1 MAKRT
6 DVLDHTVL
14 GVLSDG
20 PLHGYELR
28 KRLTAILGPF
38 RALSFG
44 SLYPCLHRLTESDLI
59 EQIDAVDREEV
70 AGISTK
76 RARIVYALTASGK
89 EAFQEWV
96 ADAGPDAWEDEAFAA
111 RMAFFSRTDAQ
122 VRLRILEG
130 RRSRLEERLRSLEE
144 SIERTNARMDEYT
157 ERLQM
162 HGIEGAER
170 EVSWLEELIS
180 SERESRSERQE
191 ARAAKK
197 AAKKAVRKS
206 VRKSTAH
213 PRHTTKKTTKGK
225 TTS

>member
-44 SLYPCLHRLTESDLI
+44 SLYPCLHRLTDAGLI
-59 EQIDAVDREEV
+59 EQIDMVDRDDIAGV
-70 AGISTK
+70 ATR
-76 RARIVYALTASGK
+76 RARIVYALSPEGK
-89 EAFQEWV
+89 EAFAAWV
-96 ADAGPDAWEDEAFAA
+96 ADTGPESWEDEAFAA
-111 RMAFFSRTDAQ
+111 RLAFFSRTEAA

-130 RRSRLEERLRSLEE
+130 RRARLEERLSSLQA
-144 SIERTNARMDEYT
+144 SIDRTNQRMDEYA
-157 ERLQM
+157 ERLQR

-170 EVSWLEELIS
+170 EVGWLEELIAT
-180 SERESRSERQE
+180 ERTTRQDRRE
-191 ARAAKK
+191 ARA
-197 AAKKAVRKS
+197 VRKAT
-206 VRKSTAH
+206 KQSTKQS
-213 PRHTTKKTTKGK
+213 TKKSAARPTGK
-225 TTS
+225 RKQS

>member
-44 SLYPCLHRLTESDLI
+44 SLYPCLHRLTDAGLI
-59 EQIDAVDREEV
+59 EQIDIVDRDDIAGV
-70 AGISTK
+70 ATR
-76 RARIVYALTASGK
+76 RARIVYALTPEGK
-89 EAFQEWV
+89 EAFAAWV
-96 ADAGPDAWEDEAFAA
+96 ADSGPESWEDEAFAA
-111 RMAFFSRTDAQ
+111 RLAFFSRTEAA

-130 RRSRLEERLRSLEE
+130 RRARLEERLSSLQA
-144 SIERTNARMDEYT
+144 SIDRTSERMDVYA
-157 ERLQM
+157 ERLQR

-170 EVSWLEELIS
+170 EVGWLEELIAT
-180 SERESRSERQE
+180 ERSTRHDRRE
-191 ARAAKK
+191 ARAVRRSVKK
-197 AAKKAVRKS
+197 SARQTSRTSVKKSAASPTGKRKK
-206 VRKSTAH
+206 
-213 PRHTTKKTTKGK
+213 P
-225 TTS
+225 

>member
-44 SLYPCLHRLTESDLI
+44 SLYPCLHRLTDAGLI
-59 EQIDAVDREEV
+59 EQIDMVDRDDIAGV
-70 AGISTK
+70 ATR
-76 RARIVYALTASGK
+76 RARIVYALTPEGK
-89 EAFQEWV
+89 ESFTAWV
-96 ADAGPDAWEDEAFAA
+96 ADTGPEAWEDEAFAA
-111 RMAFFSRTDAQ
+111 RLAFFSRTEAA

-130 RRSRLEERLRSLEE
+130 RRTRLEERLSALQS
-144 SIERTNARMDEYT
+144 SIDRTNERMDVYA
-157 ERLQM
+157 ERLQR

-170 EVSWLEELIS
+170 EVNWLEDLIAT
-180 SERESRSERQE
+180 ERGTRAERKQ
-191 ARAAKK
+191 AR
-197 AAKKAVRKS
+197 AVRKS
-206 VRKSTAH
+206 AKKSARKSA
-213 PRHTTKKTTKGK
+213 TKRGK
-225 TTS
+225 QL

>member
-44 SLYPCLHRLTESDLI
+44 SLYPCLHRLTDAGLI
-59 EQIDAVDREEV
+59 EQIDTVDRDDIV
-70 AGISTK
+70 GVSTK
-76 RARIVYALTASGK
+76 RARIVYALTPEGK
-89 EAFQEWV
+89 ETFAVWV
-96 ADAGPDAWEDEAFAA
+96 ADSGPDAWEDEAFAA
-111 RMAFFSRTDAQ
+111 RLAFFSRTEAA

-130 RRSRLEERLRSLEE
+130 RRARLEERLSALQS
-144 SIERTNARMDEYT
+144 SIDRTQERMDVYA
-157 ERLQM
+157 ERLQQ

-170 EVSWLEELIS
+170 EVNWLEELIAT
-180 SERESRSERQE
+180 ERSTRVERKE
-191 ARAAKK
+191 ARAVRK
-197 AAKKAVRKS
+197 AAKKSAKKSERSSDTTRK
-206 VRKSTAH
+206 RK
-213 PRHTTKKTTKGK
+213 P
-225 TTS
+225 

>member
-44 SLYPCLHRLTESDLI
+44 SLYPCLHRLTDTGLI
-59 EQIDAVDREEV
+59 EQIDEVGREEIV
-70 AGISTK
+70 GVSTK
-76 RARIVYALTASGK
+76 RARIVYALTAEGK
-89 EAFQEWV
+89 EAFEAWV

-111 RMAFFSRTDAQ
+111 RMAFFSRTTAE

-130 RRSRLEERLRSLEE
+130 RRTRLEERLRSLQE
-144 SIERTNARMDEYT
+144 SLDRTNDRMDLYT
-157 ERLQM
+157 EQLQQ

-170 EVSWLEELIS
+170 EVSWLEDLIS
-180 SERESRSERQE
+180 TERGTRQE
-191 ARAAKK
+191 RKQAR
-197 AAKKAVRKS
+197 AVRKLT
-206 VRKSTAH
+206 RKESRK
-213 PRHTTKKTTKGK
+213 P
-225 TTS
+225 

>member
-44 SLYPCLHRLTESDLI
+44 SLYPCLHRLTDTGLI
-59 EQIDAVDREEV
+59 EQIDTVDREDIV
-70 AGISTK
+70 GVSTK
-76 RARIVYALTASGK
+76 RARIVYALTPEGK
-89 EAFQEWV
+89 ETFATWV
-96 ADAGPDAWEDEAFAA
+96 ADSGPDAWEDEAFAA
-111 RMAFFSRTDAQ
+111 RLAFFSRTEAA

-130 RRSRLEERLRSLEE
+130 RRARLEERLSALQA
-144 SIERTNARMDEYT
+144 SIDRTQERMDVYA
-157 ERLQM
+157 ERLQQ

-170 EVSWLEELIS
+170 EVSWLEDLIAT
-180 SERESRSERQE
+180 ERSTRVERKE
-191 ARAAKK
+191 ARAVRK
-197 AAKKAVRKS
+197 AAKKSVKKSARSTDTTRKRKS
-206 VRKSTAH
+206 
-213 PRHTTKKTTKGK
+213 
-225 TTS
+225 